1 MSTMASELIVDFHT
15 QRDRSIWR
23 MRSVQ
28 FADTS
33 EMYIVVRHHDNQ
45 DVDRRDLWY
54 NRTDY
59 SRMRS
64 AIQKSVRI
72 VRAMASAEF
81 LSVTLAIMAHPMTAL
96 LASSISSLNRVL
108 SRSRNVEHD
117 VSKRS
122 FKNKQGKGR
131 ILLRPSDGILS
142 QLLHMLRRG
151 RQQLEHGSLASFTG
165 TPSKAYFFEGCT
177 QHGDTFRC
185 YIDEKFEISINSYVD
200 LELLPVVFR

>member
-72 VRAMASAEF
+72 VRAMASAG
-81 LSVTLAIMAHPMTAL
+81 VP
-96 LASSISSLNRVL
+96 ISYSG
-108 SRSRNVEHD
+108 D
-117 VSKRS
+117 
-122 FKNKQGKGR
+122 
-131 ILLRPSDGILS
+131 
-142 QLLHMLRRG
+142 
-151 RQQLEHGSLASFTG
+151 HGSSDDCLIGIEHLLTQASAFEVKECRARCVQAVLQEQARQRTN
-165 TPSKAYFFEGCT
+165 PSA
-177 QHGDTFRC
+177 TFRWDA
-185 YIDEKFEISINSYVD
+185 IAAASYVETRKAAVRARKLGKLHRD
-200 LELLPVVFR
+200 SI